1 MLRPWHGHGDP
12 ITGGRSHAG
21 SPHADWQSPC
31 AMRRTEAE
39 FDSEGPFWQ
48 HQGNDERILFRPRDH
63 RDAGAVIRH
72 AAVVGGYRFFIF
84 LLPIWGFFF
93 GFGLGAQA
101 VQALFGDAFLSTV
114 TS

>member
-1 MLRPWHGHGDP
+1 
-12 ITGGRSHAG
+12 
-21 SPHADWQSPC
+21 
-31 AMRRTEAE
+31 
-39 FDSEGPFWQ
+39 
-48 HQGNDERILFRPRDH
+48 
-63 RDAGAVIRH
+63 VIRH